1 MINQVYG
8 KLAFAKSFFIIGT
21 VTAGGYSLC
30 AAAIVAAKEILGVR
44 LYVPCKS
51 SSIFGRWEGWDKH
64 HRGADCRAWRWVVDP
79 PAGGVFAVALSCG
92 KCDAGHRFH
101 GRQRGSPLCPSTG
114 AAFRPWPVL
123 AGHSISA
130 IIGVT
135 CARYIPQ
142 PSIAAACAVGLAI
155 VVMHRLQ
162 CVHHPGGA
170 TAFAAVIGGSAIR
183 QLGFWFVLFP
193 VLTNAIVMVVLA
205 VIINSVFQGRRY
217 PATRHGGPS
226 PAPSAPVRASLT
238 QAEVVAAIKAL
249 DAPVEMSENEMR
261 RLTELLAP
269 KG

>member
-1 MINQVYG
+1 MFLAKVRQFLDVGQV
-8 KLAFAKSFFIIGT
+8 GT
-21 VTAGGYSLC
+21 NTTEGLIAALGGGLSILLLVGFSLWLFPVES
-30 AAAIVAAKEILGVR
+30 ATPVIA
-44 LYVPCKS
+44 S
-51 SSIFGRWEGWDKH
+51 M
-64 HRGADCRAWRWVVDP
+64 GAS
-79 PAGGVFAVALSCG
+79 AVLLFVLPHGPLS
-92 KCDAGHRFH
+92 
-101 GRQRGSPLCPSTG
+101 Q
-114 AAFRPWPVL
+114 PWPVL

-130 IIGVT
+130 LIGVT

-142 PSIAAACAVGLAI
+142 PAIAAACAVGLAI
-155 VVMHRLQ
+155 AVMHQ
-162 CVHHPGGA
+162 CKCIHPPGGA

-205 VIINSVFQGRRY
+205 VIINSVFHGRRY

-226 PAPSAPVRASLT
+226 PAPSAPARAPLT

-261 RLTELLAP
+261 RRTELLAS